1 MICPPDGRT
10 TLKGAPVTPGVLC
23 MIALVDTRM
32 LPNHFPIWAARFSRS
47 GLASF
52 GHIRWMCAM
61 RALKL
66 RQ

>member
-10 TLKGAPVTPGVLC
+10 TLKRTPVTTGALY

-32 LPNHFPIWAARFSRS
+32 LPNHFPIWAARLSRR
-47 GLASF
+47 GIASF